1 MTEVRLPSG
10 SRIPGVRNPVNST
23 EIGNPGQPTE
33 LIIHNGKLYI
43 YNTAGQTLVDG
54 GVIQTQGVAVG
65 LKSWVHNIIFS
76 ATDKDTAS
84 WASGT
89 VYFGD
94 GSSQTVI
101 AGNTGNITE
110 KTYVYYDG
118 SSVLKKTT
126 NASFI
131 SDSYILLATI
141 DPADED
147 DEKAVITVSR
157 LPSGTI
163 SADQIV
169 AGYME
174 FDRARGGTLQ
184 LGGKDNVSGI
194 FSLKDAANVERIKM
208 DKDGMEINKGRILIK
223 DAEAATVLDSKGL
236 VGGTA
241 FTSDIVVK
249 SANQSLDLGWQ
260 DITELTFTITV
271 DRTIPFLFFT
281 NITLSSDDGI
291 TEVRMLIDGSIYYPG
306 PTSTS
311 NGFYMEAE
319 TAGTLALN
327 FSNTHLINLEAG
339 STIVKWQASRG
350 TASSSIVID
359 DMTNFGYVA
368 LGK

>member
-1 MTEVRLPSG
+1 MAEVRIPSG
-10 SRIPGVRNPVNST
+10 SRIPGVRNPVNVT

-65 LKSWVHNIIFS
+65 LKSWVHNITFS

-84 WASGT
+84 WNSGT

-94 GSSQTVI
+94 GSSQAIIT
-101 AGNTGNITE
+101 GNTGNITE
-110 KTYVYYDG
+110 KTYIYYDG
-118 SSVLKKTT
+118 TSVLKKTT
-126 NASFI
+126 NANFI
-131 SDSYILLATI
+131 ADSYILLTTI
-141 DPADED
+141 EPADED

-184 LGGKDNVSGI
+184 LGGKNNVSGI

-208 DKDGMEINKGRILIK
+208 DKDGMEITGGRVSIK
-223 DAEAATVLDSKGL
+223 DDDAESVLDSKGL

-241 FTSDIVVK
+241 FNHDVIIK
-249 SANQSLDLGWQ
+249 SANQSLNLGWQ
-260 DITELTFTITV
+260 DITELTFTITLT
-271 DRTIPFLFFT
+271 RIIPVLFFT
-281 NITLSSDDGI
+281 NITVSNDDGYSS
-291 TEVRMLIDGSIYYPG
+291 VRMKIGASTYYP
-306 PTSTS
+306 SS
-311 NGFYMEAE
+311 SGFRLEAE
-319 TAGTLALN
+319 TVGYLALN
-327 FSNTHLINLEAG
+327 FSNVHIINLPVG
-339 STIVKWQASRG
+339 TTTVKWQASRD
-350 TASSSIVID
+350 TSSSSTVIK
-359 DMTNFGYVA
+359 DMTNFGYLT